1 MIKNPD
7 FLIIPHQ
14 IILDK
19 NLQPLD
25 RILYGV
31 IYWLVKLKNER
42 CMASNKTLKEL
53 CGCKTNR
60 AISNSLENLE
70 KQGYIQ
76 RRYFDNKKRK
86 REEIIP
92 LIVFSKKIGIE
103 QIMTQDRTND
113 DTGVGTNDEQN
124 NKSTIII
131 KDNNIENEAFS
142 EKDRKELIYLFK
154 EVNPN
159 YEIFFSRKN
168 QGEALK
174 RMVLKW
180 GREKVENAIKILPQ
194 IIIKPYAPRITS
206 PIQLENKLGDL
217 KAFYEQEKL
226 KVVKK
231 EKEFI
236 I

>member
-1 MIKNPD
+1 
-7 FLIIPHQ
+7 
-14 IILDK
+14 
-19 NLQPLD
+19 
-25 RILYGV
+25 
-31 IYWLVKLKNER
+31 
-42 CMASNKTLKEL
+42 MASNKTLKEL

-142 EKDRKELIYLFK
+142 DKDRKELIYLFK

-159 YEIFFSRKN
+159 YKVLFNRPN
-168 QGEALK
+168 QGAALQ
-174 RMVLKW
+174 RMVNEHGL
-180 GREKVENAIKILPQ
+180 EKVENAIKILSKTNGIKYAPIITTPLQ
-194 IIIKPYAPRITS
+194 LEDKLGLLVAFIKKERSGLNKIAIIK
-206 PIQLENKLGDL
+206 
-217 KAFYEQEKL
+217 
-226 KVVKK
+226 
-231 EKEFI
+231 
-236 I
+236 

>member
-131 KDNNIENEAFS
+131 KDNNTENEAFS
-142 EKDRKELIYLFK
+142 DKDRKELIYLFK

-159 YEIFFSRKN
+159 YKVLFNRPN
-168 QGEALK
+168 QGAALQ
-174 RMVLKW
+174 RMVNEHGL
-180 GREKVENAIKILPQ
+180 EKVENAIKILSKTNGIKYAPIITTPLQ
-194 IIIKPYAPRITS
+194 LEDKLGLLVAFIKKERSGLNKIAIIK
-206 PIQLENKLGDL
+206 
-217 KAFYEQEKL
+217 
-226 KVVKK
+226 
-231 EKEFI
+231 
-236 I
+236 